1 MQARTGE
8 GAVIDGIERME
19 GFLEKAKGLMFK
31 DRGRVLLVFSTSD
44 RHSIWMPFMRF
55 SLDVAFIDRDGSV
68 VHTEEDVPPL
78 SFHPST
84 WKRYK
89 PPRPCRSILEVESG
103 LFEEKGIETGTEL
116 SF

>member
-1 MQARTGE
+1 MQVRTDD
-8 GAVIDGIERME
+8 GAVIDDIERLD

-31 DRGRVLLVFSTSD
+31 EEGRALLVFSRSD
-44 RHSIWMPFMRF
+44 RHAIWMPFMRF
-55 SLDVAFIDRDGSV
+55 SLDVAFIDRDGRV
-68 VHTEEDVPPL
+68 VHTEEVVPPL
-78 SFHPST
+78 SLDPST
-84 WKRYK
+84 WRRYG